1 MEETKKQSLYGRG
14 ALHVDG
20 YVLAAC
26 ECVEKGDISFD
37 ELYRHAK
44 EGTTKTLVPL
54 KVMYDQIQHESETRK
69 QEAKEARQRRR
80 EEERSERE
88 SNKKLKGDG
97 LSGTT
102 GGTHSM
108 SGVTEGIGVKKTEGN
123 EDFKMFMRQ
132 QAKVN
137 AALQHQLASL
147 IQMSNK

>member
-1 MEETKKQSLYGRG
+1 MEETTKQSLYGRG
-14 ALHVDG
+14 GLAVDSF
-20 YVLAAC
+20 VLAAC

-80 EEERSERE
+80 EERSERE
-88 SNKKLKGDG
+88 SKKFKGDG

-108 SGVTEGIGVKKTEGN
+108 SGVTEGKEVKKTEGI
-123 EDFKMFMRQ
+123 EDFKMFMQQ
-132 QAKVN
+132 QAQVN

-147 IQMSNK
+147 IKMSNK